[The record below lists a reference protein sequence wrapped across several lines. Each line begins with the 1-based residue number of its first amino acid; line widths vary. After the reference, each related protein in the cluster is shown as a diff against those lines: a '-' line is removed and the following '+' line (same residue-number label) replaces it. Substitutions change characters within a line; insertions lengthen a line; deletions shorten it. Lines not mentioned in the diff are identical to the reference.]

1 MGNVIGKGVH
11 TLYPQVQTI
20 SKGHLLDEDSPSKIA
35 LRAERTVKNTMKLNL
50 IKRVVAE
57 REGFGRVATK
67 PTVSISDNGQVRLNS
82 LAIAALGEYKYL
94 MFSME
99 GRDAA
104 FVALPSLPKGFEES
118 DTIQLPSPTGKDGKP
133 RDLTKQLYFSFA
145 GNLKDSGYK
154 FKESGNQT
162 FDATATTITAG
173 KTTLKAIQFTL
184 PEGALAKK
192 ESTRKQRVSKIA
204 PDPKAPVVN
213 GAAKQE
219 DQTAL
224 EGLEL

>member
-1 MGNVIGKGVH
+1 MGNVIGRGVH
-11 TLYPQVQTI
+11 TLFSQVQSK
-20 SKGHLLDEDSPSKIA
+20 SKGHLIDEDTPSKIA
-35 LRAERTVKNTMKLNL
+35 LRAERTVRQTMKLNL

-99 GRDAA
+99 GREGA
-104 FVALPSLPKGFEES
+104 FVALPSLPKGFEEA

-133 RDLTKQLYFSFA
+133 RDFSKQLYFSFG
-145 GNLKDSGYK
+145 GNLKDAGYDYK
-154 FKESGNQT
+154 NSGNQT

-173 KTTLKAIQFTL
+173 KNVLKAVGFTL
-184 PEGALAKK
+184 PEGKLEKK
-192 ESTRKQRVSKIA
+192 ESTRKPRISKIA
-204 PDPKAPVVN
+204 PAPGTPATTAKAV
-213 GAAKQE
+213 AE
-219 DQTAL
+219 DQTAM
-224 EGLEL
+224 EDLEL